1 MRAAKR
7 DRGRDCRMLQQNF
20 IDFMRRDVFA
30 STDDDVL
37 DASREMQV
45 TIVVQ
50 IALVSGAKPSIDE
63 GAGVSFRITLVSAK
77 YICPLNRNFSALIVF
92 ERITLLV
99 HNSDAQSGAHS
110 NRSDLAMARRQRV

>member
-30 STDDDVL
+30 SADDDVL
-37 DASREMQV
+37 NASREMQV

-63 GAGVSFRITLVSAK
+63 GAGVGFRITL
-77 YICPLNRNFSALIVF
+77 F
-92 ERITLLV
+92 V